1 MKVGIGSDHA
11 GFVMKEAIIKFLE
24 EKKIEFIDYGTF
36 KEESVNYPDYALKV
50 SKAVTDGDVDYGILI
65 CGTGIGMSI
74 TANKVKG
81 IRAALCHNE
90 ETARMSRLHNNANV
104 LCLGGRVLEES
115 LALKMVELWLNTSFE
130 GGRHENRIKL
140 ISTLTGL

>member
-1 MKVGIGSDHA
+1 MKIGIGSDHA

-24 EKKIEFIDYGTF
+24 EKKTDFIDYGTF

-50 SKAVTDGDVDYGILI
+50 SKAVTDGEVDYGILI

-90 ETARMSRLHNNANV
+90 ETAKMSRLHNNANV
-104 LCLGGRVLEES
+104 LCLGGRILEEA
-115 LALKMVELWLNTSFE
+115 LALKMVDIWLNTSFE

-140 ISTLTGL
+140 ITSLTGL

>member
-1 MKVGIGSDHA
+1 MKIGIGSDHA
-11 GFVMKEAIIKFLE
+11 GYVLKSAIIKHLE
-24 EKKIEFIDYGTF
+24 EKKLDFVDYGTF

-50 SKAVTDGDVDYGILI
+50 SKAVADGEVDYGILI

-81 IRAALCHNE
+81 IRAALVHSL

-104 LCLGGRVLEES
+104 LCLGGRVLEEK
-115 LALKMVELWLNTSFE
+115 LALEMVDVWLNTSFE
-130 GGRHENRIKL
+130 GGRHENRLKL
-140 ISTLTGL
+140 ITTLTGL